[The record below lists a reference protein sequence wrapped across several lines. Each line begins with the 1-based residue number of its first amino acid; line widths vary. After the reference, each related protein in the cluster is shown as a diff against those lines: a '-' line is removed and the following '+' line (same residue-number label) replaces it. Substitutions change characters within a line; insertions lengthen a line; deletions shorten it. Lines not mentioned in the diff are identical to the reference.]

1 MRVTHKSKI
10 QLRIQNVIFYVLFV
24 VVLGLLATLTIRYH
38 ASSDWTASG
47 RNTLSAASISLLDT
61 LDAPVNLRVFAHED
75 ATAEQV
81 RAQIKD
87 MVERYRK
94 VKPDITLE
102 FVNPEVEPQL
112 ARDLGIRV
120 EGEVVINYRNRSE
133 HVQQV
138 SEQNLSNALQ
148 RLARS
153 SERFIVFLTGHG
165 ERLPTG
171 RANHDLG
178 DFGKQL
184 EAKGFH
190 LQTLNF
196 TNAAS
201 VPANTAVLVIA
212 SPQVDLLPGEA
223 TLINRYLDAGGNLL
237 WLAEPGSTHGLDGL
251 AERLGIEF
259 HPGMIVDPTTQL
271 LGIKDPRFALIGE
284 YALHPI
290 TEQFNNVT
298 LFPQAVGMEIVE
310 GADWQVQPLLI
321 TAANSWMETGE
332 LTGALALDAGEDI
345 PGPLTLGAALTRER
359 TVAREGETGT
369 GNEQRLVVIGDG
381 DFLSNAYLGNAG
393 NLDLGLNIFNWL
405 SRDDNLIDIPAR
417 TSPDRSLA
425 LSRTAQAIIGLGFL
439 FVIPLGLLGSGLF
452 IWWRRRRA

>member
-1 MRVTHKSKI
+1 MRVTTKSKR
-10 QLRIQNVIFYVLFV
+10 QLRIQNVIFYVLFAV
-24 VVLGLLATLTIRYH
+24 AIGLIATLATRYH
-38 ASSDWTASG
+38 ASKDMTASG
-47 RNTLSAASISLLDT
+47 RNTLSAASINLLGT
-61 LDAPVNLRVFAHED
+61 LDAPVRLRAFAHED
-75 ATAEQV
+75 ATA
-81 RAQIKD
+81 AQLRTHITD

-94 VKPDITLE
+94 AKPDITLE
-102 FVNPEVEPQL
+102 FVNPELEPQL
-112 ARDLGIRV
+112 TRDLGIRS
-120 EGEVVINYRNRSE
+120 EGEIVISYKGRSE
-133 HVQQV
+133 HVQQL
-138 SEQNLSNALQ
+138 SEQSLSNALQ
-148 RLARS
+148 RMARS
-153 SERFIVFLTGHG
+153 GERFVVFLAGHG

-184 EAKGFH
+184 EAKGFRV
-190 LQTLNF
+190 QPLNLA
-196 TNAAS
+196 TS
-201 VPANTAVLVIA
+201 PSIPDNTSVLVIA

-223 TLINRYLDAGGNLL
+223 TLLNRYLDAGGNLL

-271 LGIKDPRFALIGE
+271 LGIQDPRFTLIGE

-290 TEQFNNVT
+290 TDQFANVT
-298 LFPQAVGMEIVE
+298 LYPQAVGMEIIE
-310 GADWQVQPLLI
+310 GSDWQVQPLLI

-332 LTGALALDAGEDI
+332 MTGALALDAGEDI

-359 TVAREGETGT
+359 SGKDTEAGS
-369 GNEQRLVVIGDG
+369 EQRLVVIGDG

-393 NLDLGLNIFNWL
+393 NLDLGLNVFNWL

-417 TSPDRSLA
+417 TTPDRSLA
-425 LSRTAQAIIGLGFL
+425 LSRTSQGAIGLGFL
-439 FVIPLGLLGSGLF
+439 LVVPLALLGTGVL